1 MRAVK
6 DDFDGREI
14 VSVQFP
20 MTGADNWATRDATYC
35 GTTGWNLTYD
45 IHSVS
50 IDVSAVAID
59 EPALL
64 RMGFA
69 TSARVSGAIHGEE
82 FFHLQHYTDNA
93 HVYDVGTVDGRGIAW
108 IGPVIARRIHKYDE
122 QTRELRHGD
131 TVIFETDEFGIPG
144 NLRFEMDVFAP
155 ELTPRA
161 RVNDFKRQRD
171 VLRALDLRVE
181 SDFFP
186 VGRRN
191 QLLAYGYA
199 GNVGPDGNNA
209 RLEVDQFRFD
219 DFPPTGVYPFRIL
232 KGREEIIRFNL
243 DWRVI
248 A

>member
-1 MRAVK
+1 MARVVPTAVALGTGFLFQKPDGARWFAAHILFNDQAVRAVK

-20 MTGADNWATRDATYC
+20 TAGADNWATRDATYC
-35 GTTGWNLTYD
+35 GTTGWNLAHD

-108 IGPVIARRIHKYDE
+108 IGPVIARRIHKSTSRPGSCD
-122 QTRELRHGD
+122 TVTRSSSRRTNSASPAIFASRWTCSHRSSHRELG
-131 TVIFETDEFGIPG
+131 
-144 NLRFEMDVFAP
+144 
-155 ELTPRA
+155 
-161 RVNDFKRQRD
+161 
-171 VLRALDLRVE
+171 
-181 SDFFP
+181 
-186 VGRRN
+186 
-191 QLLAYGYA
+191 
-199 GNVGPDGNNA
+199 
-209 RLEVDQFRFD
+209 
-219 DFPPTGVYPFRIL
+219 
-232 KGREEIIRFNL
+232 
-243 DWRVI
+243 
-248 A
+248 